1 MDGSDLERHCRER
14 GLSPEETGR
23 ICDEYDR
30 SISEDRALLDQI
42 EHNRKKKRNRNAL
55 IFLSGLLVL
64 SLAFTFLFSR
74 GRSADPVGA
83 EGQAV
88 DALPTAGPEL
98 DALIGALETKLRKPG
113 RAEDHIRLSRAY
125 RARFESQGNDEDLLK
140 AVTSSER
147 AKTAIRKREAVMQK
161 SPMLFLSIFLILIIG
176 LVGLTVML
184 IYNSLASRDEMVDA
198 RWSQVETVLQRRL
211 DLIPNLVETVK
222 GYARHEAETLSSVT
236 EARGRMVSALGGL
249 GGKAPAGSSAIRE
262 IQIAQQGLGSALGRL
277 LAVVENYPDLKASQN
292 FISLQDQLEGTENRI
307 AVERMRYNESVR
319 SLNARLRLFPYNV
332 IGTSFGFEPRAYFE
346 SDSGAEKSPGVNF

>member
-1 MDGSDLERHCRER
+1 
-14 GLSPEETGR
+14 
-23 ICDEYDR
+23 
-30 SISEDRALLDQI
+30 
-42 EHNRKKKRNRNAL
+42 
-55 IFLSGLLVL
+55 
-64 SLAFTFLFSR
+64 
-74 GRSADPVGA
+74 
-83 EGQAV
+83 
-88 DALPTAGPEL
+88 
-98 DALIGALETKLRKPG
+98 
-113 RAEDHIRLSRAY
+113 
-125 RARFESQGNDEDLLK
+125 
-140 AVTSSER
+140 
-147 AKTAIRKREAVMQK
+147 MQK

-236 EARGRMVSALGGL
+236 EARGKVVSALGGL
-249 GGKAPAGSSAIRE
+249 GGKAPTASSAIRE

-277 LAVVENYPDLKASQN
+277 LAVVENYPDLKASKN

-319 SLNARLRLFPYNV
+319 SLNSRLRLFPYNV
-332 IGTSFGFEPRAYFE
+332 IGTAFGFEPRAYFE
-346 SDSGAEKSPGVNF
+346 SDAGTEKSPGVNF